1 MKSSRGAR
9 RKPHLSLAYFRRP
22 PTDRNFRPMTKIITP
37 THLKGRARKWFRS
50 MVDAYL
56 GFDSEPNAVSILEAA
71 AEQIQRSDEYRK
83 SIEARGLMIED
94 RFGQQRENPAAV
106 GERAAANL
114 HRLLCR
120 ELGLEPAAE
129 ENIRLP
135 RVVGRA
141 S

>member
-1 MKSSRGAR
+1 
-9 RKPHLSLAYFRRP
+9 
-22 PTDRNFRPMTKIITP
+22 MTMAKMPTP
-37 THLKGRARKWFRS
+37 THLKGRAKKWFRS

-56 GFDSEPNAVSILEAA
+56 GFDSEPNAVSILQAA
-71 AEQIQRSDEYRK
+71 AEQLQRADQYRE
-83 SIEARGLMIED
+83 SIEKRGLMIDD
-94 RFGQQRENPAAV
+94 RFGQPKENPAAV

-129 ENIRLP
+129 EKIRLP